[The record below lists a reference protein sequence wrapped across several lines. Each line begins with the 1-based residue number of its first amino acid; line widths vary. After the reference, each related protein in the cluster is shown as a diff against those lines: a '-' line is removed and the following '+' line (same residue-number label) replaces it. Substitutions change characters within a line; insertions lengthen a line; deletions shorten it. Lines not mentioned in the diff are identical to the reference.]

1 MSNLN
6 LEITLYH
13 TPYHDDLMTELQSI
27 INQKKSIY
35 KNVNSAS
42 EAHKKLSYEEREF
55 LKHLTAQEDK
65 ILLKLIKHKGWRVN
79 IPAESTEKNKLTMN

>member
-35 KNVNSAS
+35 RNVNSAA
-42 EAHKKLSYEEREF
+42 EVHKKLSYEEREF
-55 LKHLTAQEDK
+55 LKHLTSQEDQ
-65 ILLKLIKHKGWRVN
+65 IFLKLIEHKGWRVN
-79 IPAESTEKNKLTMN
+79 IPKESPQKGKITLN